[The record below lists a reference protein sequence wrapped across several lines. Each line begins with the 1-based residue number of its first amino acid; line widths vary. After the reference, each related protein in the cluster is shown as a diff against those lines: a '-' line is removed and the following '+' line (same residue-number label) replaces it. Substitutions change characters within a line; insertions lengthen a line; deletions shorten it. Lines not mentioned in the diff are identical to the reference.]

1 MITANRPFGAAQT
14 RVSVPHCFAPL
25 ANITSALLKPEINVA
40 QTLLSVLSGAAAR
53 IANQS

>member
-40 QTLLSVLSGAAAR
+40 QTLMSVLSGAAAR